1 MKQWF
6 LFSVA
11 GLVEKKMTSSFLDS
25 GADNHT
31 ASGKTYF
38 FVRNFSIWWQ
48 IPQYSLMGMS
58 EVFTSIPGKYNKG
71 FERVFELARKRLPSQ
86 LKGRYYKTSSD
97 LFSSFY
103 CLYLITVCARDFFLR
118 GFSLRKQ
125 PTFGD
130 ATTCFPAKWLLRNE
144 GRNSIVMTRHYPGL
158 GSAFDWSSR
167 VGNLMTRH
175 YPGLGSAFDWSSR
188 VGNLIQPIRGTTQ
201 IWVVTRHQY
210 RISALVS
217 QMSFGGSFLRF
228 PVSVKCSGD
237 SDIDSSH
244 GWKNTT
250 RPGFPAKWCLRN
262 ERRIWHVTTQ
272 TGVVLLIGRC
282 PKEICFKQSKVL
294 PKSTSGYWR
303 DMISISPL
311 VLQTL
316 FRGETSGMKCRLF
329 TKALNQWPQVQV
341 DK

>member
-58 EVFTSIPGKYNKG
+58 EVFTSIPGKYNNG
-71 FERVFELARKRLPSQ
+71 FETVFELARKRLSSQ

-103 CLYLITVCARDFFLR
+103 CLYLISVCARDFFLR

-130 ATTCFPAKWLLRNE
+130 ATACFHAKWLLRNE

-167 VGNLMTRH
+167 VGNL
-175 YPGLGSAFDWSSR
+175 
-188 VGNLIQPIRGTTQ
+188 IQPIRGPTQ

-210 RISALVS
+210 RISAPVS

-272 TGVVLLIGRC
+272 TGVVLLIGRG

>member
-71 FERVFELARKRLPSQ
+71 FETVFELARKRLPSQ

-103 CLYLITVCARDFFLR
+103 CLYLISVCARYFFLR

-130 ATTCFPAKWLLRNE
+130 ATACFHAKWLLRNE
-144 GRNSIVMTRHYPGL
+144 GRNS
-158 GSAFDWSSR
+158 
-167 VGNLMTRH
+167 
-175 YPGLGSAFDWSSR
+175 
-188 VGNLIQPIRGTTQ
+188 
-201 IWVVTRHQY
+201 
-210 RISALVS
+210 LV
-217 QMSFGGSFLRF
+217 
-228 PVSVKCSGD
+228 
-237 SDIDSSH
+237 
-244 GWKNTT
+244 
-250 RPGFPAKWCLRN
+250 
-262 ERRIWHVTTQ
+262 RRVTTQ
-272 TGVVLLIGRC
+272 SWVVLLIGRVAW
-282 PKEICFKQSKVL
+282 EIWFNQSEAL
-294 PKSTSGYWR
+294 RRSG
-303 DMISISPL
+303 
-311 VLQTL
+311 
-316 FRGETSGMKCRLF
+316 
-329 TKALNQWPQVQV
+329 
-341 DK
+341 

>member
-31 ASGKTYF
+31 ASGKPYF

-228 PVSVKCSGD
+228 PVSVKYSGD

>member
-71 FERVFELARKRLPSQ
+71 FNTVFELVRKRLLSQ
-86 LKGRYYKTSSD
+86 LKERYYEIFSD
-97 LFSSFY
+97 LFPSLY
-103 CLYLITVCARDFFLR
+103 WLYLITVCARDFFLR

-130 ATTCFPAKWLLRNE
+130 AITGFPAKWHLRN
-144 GRNSIVMTRHYPGL
+144 GRRNSILMTRYYPDL
-158 GSAFDWSSR
+158 GSASDCRSSR
-167 VGNLMTRH
+167 VGN
-175 YPGLGSAFDWSSR
+175 FF
-188 VGNLIQPIRGTTQ
+188 QPIRGTTQ

-210 RISALVS
+210 GISVLVS
-217 QMSFGGSFLRF
+217 QTSFGGSFLRQAWF
-228 PVSVKCSGD
+228 LVSVKRFCD
-237 SDIDSSH
+237 SD
-244 GWKNTT
+244 
-250 RPGFPAKWCLRN
+250 
-262 ERRIWHVTTQ
+262 
-272 TGVVLLIGRC
+272 
-282 PKEICFKQSKVL
+282 
-294 PKSTSGYWR
+294 YY
-303 DMISISPL
+303 
-311 VLQTL
+311 
-316 FRGETSGMKCRLF
+316 
-329 TKALNQWPQVQV
+329 
-341 DK
+341 

>member
-228 PVSVKCSGD
+228 PVSVKYSGD

>member
-1 MKQWF
+1 MGEYDLKVRMF
-6 LFSVA
+6 DIFDEAVISFSVA

-31 ASGKTYF
+31 ASGKPYF

-130 ATTCFPAKWLLRNE
+130 ATTCFPAK
-144 GRNSIVMTRHYPGL
+144 
-158 GSAFDWSSR
+158 
-167 VGNLMTRH
+167 
-175 YPGLGSAFDWSSR
+175 
-188 VGNLIQPIRGTTQ
+188 
-201 IWVVTRHQY
+201 
-210 RISALVS
+210 
-217 QMSFGGSFLRF
+217 
-228 PVSVKCSGD
+228 
-237 SDIDSSH
+237 
-244 GWKNTT
+244 
-250 RPGFPAKWCLRN
+250 
-262 ERRIWHVTTQ
+262 
-272 TGVVLLIGRC
+272 
-282 PKEICFKQSKVL
+282 
-294 PKSTSGYWR
+294 
-303 DMISISPL
+303 
-311 VLQTL
+311 
-316 FRGETSGMKCRLF
+316 
-329 TKALNQWPQVQV
+329 
-341 DK
+341 

>member
-1 MKQWF
+1 
-6 LFSVA
+6 
-11 GLVEKKMTSSFLDS
+11 MTSSFLDS

-103 CLYLITVCARDFFLR
+103 CLYLITVCAWDFFLR

-130 ATTCFPAKWLLRNE
+130 ATACFPAKWLLRNE
-144 GRNSIVMTRHYPGL
+144 GRNSIVMTRHYPDL
-158 GSAFDWSSR
+158 GSAFD
-167 VGNLMTRH
+167 G
-175 YPGLGSAFDWSSR
+175 SSR
-188 VGNLIQPIRGTTQ
+188 VGNLIQPVRGTTQ
-201 IWVVTRHQY
+201 IWVVTGHQY

-272 TGVVLLIGRC
+272 TEVVLLIGRG

-316 FRGETSGMKCRLF
+316 FPGETSGMKCRLF

>member
-188 VGNLIQPIRGTTQ
+188 VGNLIQPISGTTQ